1 MYVEK
6 KFFEWN
12 ENEYLDSIRLGDDIK
27 SLILNGKIASFS
39 EKDKI
44 EYRKTD
50 DSDIWIGEDEG
61 NVSYIYYTNFK
72 GDKIIGVDYANAK
85 YPATN
90 FVCESLSKRFKP
102 IPEVNSIEELRK
114 IRKGDF
120 LYVIFR
126 DFIPTNLFIIRID

>member
-1 MYVEK
+1 MLLEK

-27 SLILNGKIASFS
+27 LLVFNGKISSFS
-39 EKDKI
+39 EKEKI

-50 DSDIWIGEDEG
+50 DSDIWIGEDNG
-61 NVSYIYYTNFK
+61 KVNYIYYTKSK
-72 GDKIIGVDYANAK
+72 GDKLIGVDSNDLV
-85 YPATN
+85 YPATS

-114 IRKGDF
+114 TRQGDF